1 MGRIDDLFQLYQGL
15 RVADVSD
22 GMDAVGRRNVGLVD
36 AALRPVWL
44 GAHAIGRAVTARY
57 VATHEIVPPMSPDGY
72 AEYSGRWYAE
82 RCSYPFMD
90 ILKAGDFLALDLSGL
105 EVGFWGSNVGLAAV
119 AKGAE
124 GVVID
129 GGCRDTAEIARQE
142 CAVWCRARARTTA
155 IGRLEFESLN
165 QVVNCGG
172 VKVTPGDIVV
182 ADDDGVIIVPR
193 EVAADVAR
201 AARTEMEA
209 DKRSRRAIYES
220 LGRPLD
226 ESVL

>member
-1 MGRIDDLFQLYQGL
+1 
-15 RVADVSD
+15 
-22 GMDAVGRRNVGLVD
+22 
-36 AALRPVWL
+36 
-44 GAHAIGRAVTARY
+44 
-57 VATHEIVPPMSPDGY
+57 
-72 AEYSGRWYAE
+72 
-82 RCSYPFMD
+82 
-90 ILKAGDFLALDLSGL
+90 
-105 EVGFWGSNVGLAAV
+105 
-119 AKGAE
+119 
-124 GVVID
+124 
-129 GGCRDTAEIARQE
+129 
-142 CAVWCRARARTTA
+142 
-155 IGRLEFESLN
+155 
-165 QVVNCGG
+165 